1 MTRNAETTLE
11 SPLGPMSV
19 TGSVR
24 SELPIV
30 SKSPGSP
37 LMWSAW

>member
-1 MTRNAETTLE
+1 MTLSAETTLE
-11 SPLGPMSV
+11 SPFGPMSV
-19 TGSVR
+19 TGSVL

-37 LMWSAW
+37 LI